1 MPCELEK
8 CNLDRQM
15 VEFWLQLCAHKR
27 AVSECIIIK
36 KKQKKCEL
44 FLILQIYFEIAFKF
58 CPQHTCSF
66 CFFFLNLI
74 FCIWAAERCDYDD
87 ADDIHRKYTKKS
99 YQPRPWQ
106 WECVFFILY
115 SSSHFI
121 VHKVTSTYVKMKCWC
136 IQMQIINFIAK
147 NTNFCN

>member
-8 CNLDRQM
+8 KNSNLDRQM

-36 KKQKKCEL
+36 KNKTKIQNKIKMWIIFNFANL
-44 FLILQIYFEIAFKF
+44 FRNRVQILPTTHMQ
-58 CPQHTCSF
+58 
-66 CFFFLNLI
+66 FFFVA

-87 ADDIHRKYTKKS
+87 ADDIHRKYTTKKS

-106 WECVFFILY
+106 WECVFFF
-115 SSSHFI
+115 SF
-121 VHKVTSTYVKMKCWC
+121 
-136 IQMQIINFIAK
+136 NFI
-147 NTNFCN
+147 FLFSFHRS